1 MFVKDLSISDISTNK
16 GCLPCKMSYTPN
28 FLDSVGQ
35 MLFRFLY
42 DQFFQSAFFA
52 LWIAL
57 RGLLPKAE
65 TMILNY
71 YYRPTTSILLT
82 SANSVDGDDGDW
94 QDTSYTQILL
104 LLLV

>member
-1 MFVKDLSISDISTNK
+1 MPAFVRPFVRSLQ
-16 GCLPCKMSYTPN
+16 N

-35 MLFRFLY
+35 MVFRFLY
-42 DQFFQSAFFA
+42 GQFFQSALFA

-71 YYRPTTSILLT
+71 YFRPTTSILLS
-82 SANSVDGDDGDW
+82 SANSVAGDDGDW
-94 QDTSYTQILL
+94 LGTSYTQILL

>member
-1 MFVKDLSISDISTNK
+1 METPAFVRPFVRSLQ
-16 GCLPCKMSYTPN
+16 N

-35 MLFRFLY
+35 MVFRFPCG
-42 DQFFQSAFFA
+42 QFFQSALFA

-65 TMILNY
+65 TMILNNY
-71 YYRPTTSILLT
+71 FRPTTSNLLS
-82 SANSVDGDDGDW
+82 SANNVDEDDGDW
-94 QDTSYTQILL
+94 LDTSYTQILF

>member
-1 MFVKDLSISDISTNK
+1 METPAFVRPFVRSLQ
-16 GCLPCKMSYTPN
+16 N

-35 MLFRFLY
+35 MAFRFPCG
-42 DQFFQSAFFA
+42 QFFQSALFA

-65 TMILNY
+65 TMIFNNY
-71 YYRPTTSILLT
+71 FRPTTSNLLS
-82 SANSVDGDDGDW
+82 SANNVDEDDGDW
-94 QDTSYTQILL
+94 LDTSYTQILL

>member
-1 MFVKDLSISDISTNK
+1 METLAFDRAFVRVL
-16 GCLPCKMSYTPN
+16 PN

-35 MLFRFLY
+35 MAFRFLY

-65 TMILNY
+65 TMFLNY

-82 SANSVDGDDGDW
+82 SANSVDGDDEDW

-104 LLLV
+104 LLLVRENNP